1 MVEFNDSSAV
11 QLAGKSSLFSHF
23 AEAELCSWG
32 CERWSGS
39 QRQDSSHGLL
49 ALHLPLCL
57 CWEKEDESEAKWE
70 RVFVESVKFH
80 FRKEY

>member
-11 QLAGKSSLFSHF
+11 QLAGKSSPFSHF

-32 CERWSGS
+32 CERLSGS
-39 QRQDSSHGLL
+39 QWQDSSNGLL
-49 ALHLPLCL
+49 GFHLPLCL